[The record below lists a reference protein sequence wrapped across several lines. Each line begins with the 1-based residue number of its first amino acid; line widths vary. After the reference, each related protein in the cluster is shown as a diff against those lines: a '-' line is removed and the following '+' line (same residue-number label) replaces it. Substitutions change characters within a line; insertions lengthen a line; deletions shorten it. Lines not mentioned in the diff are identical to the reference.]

1 MVLVYGL
8 RLLRLKT
15 DGLAFAVPLYSD
27 YFELQL
33 DQVFEIFESIAAFEL
48 MPQALPG
55 GHSLV
60 ASLTS
65 DL

>member
-15 DGLAFAVPLYSD
+15 DGLAFALFLYSD
-27 YFELQL
+27 YFELTQL
-33 DQVFEIFESIAAFEL
+33 DQVFEIFESIAAFEVS

-55 GHSLV
+55 I
-60 ASLTS
+60 A
-65 DL
+65 